1 MFLKKIH
8 IFCLS
13 IFFLISFANNSY
25 AMEPEQF
32 VQQTV
37 NYTSE
42 ALNKNYTKEEKI
54 SKLKEIAKDSVD
66 IRGIA
71 FYSLGS
77 HRKNLSDIKKKEY
90 LEIFEEYFL
99 KTFASRLAEF
109 TDPKIRIDFQKK
121 LNEKYTMVYSVLV
134 ATEKRP
140 EIKIDWRIITSVTNE
155 PLIIDLVIEGISIAK
170 VQREEFNSIIQSNN
184 GSIDALFEN
193 LREFVSR

>member
-1 MFLKKIH
+1 MFVKKIH
-8 IFCLS
+8 IFYLS
-13 IFFLISFANNSY
+13 IFFLISFTNNSY
-25 AMEPEQF
+25 TMEPEQF

-37 NYTSE
+37 DYTSD
-42 ALNKNYTKEEKI
+42 ALNKDHTKEEKI
-54 SKLKEIAKDSVD
+54 NKLKKIAKDSVD
-66 IRGIA
+66 IKGIA

-109 TDPKIRIDFQKK
+109 TDPKIRVDFQKK
-121 LNEKYTMVYSVLV
+121 LNEKYTMVYSALV

-184 GSIDALFEN
+184 GSIDALFKN

>member
-1 MFLKKIH
+1 MFVKKIH
-8 IFCLS
+8 IFYLS

-37 NYTSE
+37 NYTSD
-42 ALNKNYTKEEKI
+42 ALNKDHTKEEKI
-54 SKLKEIAKDSVD
+54 NKLKKIAKDSVD

-109 TDPKIRIDFQKK
+109 TDPKIRVDFQKK
-121 LNEKYTMVYSVLV
+121 LNEKYTMVYSALV

-193 LREFVSR
+193 LREFVSK

>member
-1 MFLKKIH
+1 
-8 IFCLS
+8 
-13 IFFLISFANNSY
+13 
-25 AMEPEQF
+25 MEPEQF

-37 NYTSE
+37 DYTSD
-42 ALNKNYTKEEKI
+42 ALNKDHTKEEKI
-54 SKLKEIAKDSVD
+54 NKLKKIAKDSVD
-66 IRGIA
+66 IKGIA

-109 TDPKIRIDFQKK
+109 TDPKIRVDFQKK
-121 LNEKYTMVYSVLV
+121 LNEKYTMVYSALV

-193 LREFVSR
+193 LREFVSK

>member
-1 MFLKKIH
+1 MFVKKIH
-8 IFCLS
+8 IFYLS
-13 IFFLISFANNSY
+13 IFFLISFTNNSY
-25 AMEPEQF
+25 TMEPEQF

-37 NYTSE
+37 NYTSD
-42 ALNKNYTKEEKI
+42 ALNKDHTKEEKI
-54 SKLKEIAKDSVD
+54 NKLKKIAKDSVD
-66 IRGIA
+66 IKGIA

-109 TDPKIRIDFQKK
+109 TDPKIRVDFQKK
-121 LNEKYTMVYSVLV
+121 LNEKYTMVYSALV

-193 LREFVSR
+193 LREFVSK

>member
-1 MFLKKIH
+1 MFVKKIH
-8 IFCLS
+8 IFYLS
-13 IFFLISFANNSY
+13 IFFLISFTNNSY
-25 AMEPEQF
+25 TMEPEQF

-37 NYTSE
+37 DYTSD
-42 ALNKNYTKEEKI
+42 ALNKDHTKEEKI
-54 SKLKEIAKDSVD
+54 NKLKKIAKDSVD
-66 IRGIA
+66 IKGIA

-109 TDPKIRIDFQKK
+109 TDPKIRVDFQKK

-140 EIKIDWRIITSVTNE
+140 EIKIDWRIITSVANE

-193 LREFVSR
+193 LREFVSK

>member
-1 MFLKKIH
+1 MFVKKIH
-8 IFCLS
+8 IFYLS
-13 IFFLISFANNSY
+13 IFFLISFTNNSY
-25 AMEPEQF
+25 TMEPEQF

-37 NYTSE
+37 DYTSD
-42 ALNKNYTKEEKI
+42 ALNKDHTKEEKI
-54 SKLKEIAKDSVD
+54 NKLKKIAKDSVD
-66 IRGIA
+66 IKGIA

-109 TDPKIRIDFQKK
+109 TDPKIRVDFQKK
-121 LNEKYTMVYSVLV
+121 LNEKYTMVYSALV

-193 LREFVSR
+193 LREFVSK

>member
-1 MFLKKIH
+1 MFVKKIH
-8 IFCLS
+8 IFYLS
-13 IFFLISFANNSY
+13 IFFLISFTNNSY
-25 AMEPEQF
+25 TMEPEQF

-37 NYTSE
+37 DYTSE
-42 ALNKNYTKEEKI
+42 ALNKDYTKEEKI
-54 SKLKEIAKDSVD
+54 NKLKKIAKDSVD
-66 IRGIA
+66 IKGIA

-109 TDPKIRIDFQKK
+109 TDPKIRVDFQKK
-121 LNEKYTMVYSVLV
+121 LNEKYTMVYSTLV

-193 LREFVSR
+193 LREFVSK

>member
-1 MFLKKIH
+1 MFVKKIH
-8 IFCLS
+8 IFYLS
-13 IFFLISFANNSY
+13 IFFLISFTNNSY
-25 AMEPEQF
+25 TMEPEQF

-37 NYTSE
+37 DYTSD
-42 ALNKNYTKEEKI
+42 ALNKDHTKEEKI
-54 SKLKEIAKDSVD
+54 NKLKKIAKDSVD
-66 IRGIA
+66 IKGIA

-109 TDPKIRIDFQKK
+109 TDPKIRVDFQKK
-121 LNEKYTMVYSVLV
+121 LNEKYTMVYSALV

-140 EIKIDWRIITSVTNE
+140 EIKIDWRIITTVTNE

>member
-1 MFLKKIH
+1 MFVKKIH
-8 IFCLS
+8 IFYLL
-13 IFFLISFANNSY
+13 IFFLISFTNNSY
-25 AMEPEQF
+25 TMEPEQF

-37 NYTSE
+37 DYTSD
-42 ALNKNYTKEEKI
+42 ALNKDHTKEEKI
-54 SKLKEIAKDSVD
+54 NKLKKIAKDSVD
-66 IRGIA
+66 IKGIA

-109 TDPKIRIDFQKK
+109 TDPKIRVDFQKK
-121 LNEKYTMVYSVLV
+121 LNEKYTMVYSALV

-193 LREFVSR
+193 LREFVSK

>member
-1 MFLKKIH
+1 MFFKKIH
-8 IFCLS
+8 IFYLS

-37 NYTSE
+37 NYTSD
-42 ALNKNYTKEEKI
+42 ALNKDHTKEEKI
-54 SKLKEIAKDSVD
+54 KKLKKIAKDSVD

-109 TDPKIRIDFQKK
+109 TDPKIRVDFQKK
-121 LNEKYTMVYSVLV
+121 LNEKYTMVYSALV

-193 LREFVSR
+193 LREFVSK

>member
-8 IFCLS
+8 IFCLL

-25 AMEPEQF
+25 AIEPEQF

-37 NYTSE
+37 DYTSD
-42 ALNKNYTKEEKI
+42 ALNKDHTKEEKI
-54 SKLKEIAKDSVD
+54 NKLKKIAKDSVD
-66 IRGIA
+66 IKGIA

-109 TDPKIRIDFQKK
+109 TDPKIRVDFQKK

>member
-1 MFLKKIH
+1 MFVKKIH
-8 IFCLS
+8 IFYLS
-13 IFFLISFANNSY
+13 IFFLISFTNNSY
-25 AMEPEQF
+25 TMEPEQF

-37 NYTSE
+37 DYTSD
-42 ALNKNYTKEEKI
+42 ALNKDHTKEEKI
-54 SKLKEIAKDSVD
+54 NKLKKIAKDSVD
-66 IRGIA
+66 IKGIA

-109 TDPKIRIDFQKK
+109 TDPKIRVDFQKK
-121 LNEKYTMVYSVLV
+121 LNEKYTMVYSALV
-134 ATEKRP
+134 ATEKRS

-193 LREFVSR
+193 LREFVSK

>member
-1 MFLKKIH
+1 MFVKKIH
-8 IFCLS
+8 IFYLS
-13 IFFLISFANNSY
+13 IFFLISFTNNSY
-25 AMEPEQF
+25 TMEPEQF

-37 NYTSE
+37 DYTSD
-42 ALNKNYTKEEKI
+42 ALNKDHTKEEKI
-54 SKLKEIAKDSVD
+54 NKLKKIAKDSVD
-66 IRGIA
+66 IKGIA

-109 TDPKIRIDFQKK
+109 TDPKIRVDFQKK
-121 LNEKYTMVYSVLV
+121 LNEKYTMVYSALV

>member
-1 MFLKKIH
+1 MFVKKIH
-8 IFCLS
+8 IFYLS
-13 IFFLISFANNSY
+13 IFFLISFTNNSY
-25 AMEPEQF
+25 TMEPEQF

-37 NYTSE
+37 DYTSE
-42 ALNKNYTKEEKI
+42 ALNKDYTKEEKI
-54 SKLKEIAKDSVD
+54 NKLKKIAKDSVD
-66 IRGIA
+66 IKGIA

-109 TDPKIRIDFQKK
+109 TDPKIRVDFQKK
-121 LNEKYTMVYSVLV
+121 LNEKYTMVYSTLV

-184 GSIDALFEN
+184 GSIDALFKN

>member
-1 MFLKKIH
+1 MFVKKIH
-8 IFCLS
+8 IFYLL
-13 IFFLISFANNSY
+13 IFFLISFTNNSY
-25 AMEPEQF
+25 TMEPEQF

-37 NYTSE
+37 DYTSD
-42 ALNKNYTKEEKI
+42 ALNKDHTKEEKI
-54 SKLKEIAKDSVD
+54 NKLKKIAKDSVD
-66 IRGIA
+66 IKGIA

-109 TDPKIRIDFQKK
+109 TDPKIRVDFQKK

-193 LREFVSR
+193 LREFVSK

>member
-1 MFLKKIH
+1 
-8 IFCLS
+8 
-13 IFFLISFANNSY
+13 
-25 AMEPEQF
+25 MEPEQF

-37 NYTSE
+37 NYTSD
-42 ALNKNYTKEEKI
+42 ALNKNHTKEEKI
-54 SKLKEIAKDSVD
+54 KKLKKIAKDSVD

-109 TDPKIRIDFQKK
+109 TDPKIRVDFQKK
-121 LNEKYTMVYSVLV
+121 LNEKYTMVYSALV

-193 LREFVSR
+193 LREFVSK

>member
-1 MFLKKIH
+1 MFVKKIH
-8 IFCLS
+8 IFYLS

-37 NYTSE
+37 NYTSD
-42 ALNKNYTKEEKI
+42 ALNKDHTKEEKI
-54 SKLKEIAKDSVD
+54 KKLKKIAKDSVD

-109 TDPKIRIDFQKK
+109 TDPKIRVDFQKK

-140 EIKIDWRIITSVTNE
+140 EIKIDWRIYTKTEDN
-155 PLIIDLVIEGISIAK
+155 PLIRDLIIEGLSLARTQK
-170 VQREEFNSIIQSNN
+170 EEFASIIQGNDGDIN
-184 GSIDALFEN
+184 ALFST
-193 LREFVSR
+193 LREFIK

>member
-1 MFLKKIH
+1 MFVKKIH
-8 IFCLS
+8 IFYLS
-13 IFFLISFANNSY
+13 IFFLISFTNNSY
-25 AMEPEQF
+25 TMEPEQF

-37 NYTSE
+37 DYTSD
-42 ALNKNYTKEEKI
+42 ALNKDHTKEEKI
-54 SKLKEIAKDSVD
+54 NKLKKIAKDSVD
-66 IRGIA
+66 IKGIA

-109 TDPKIRIDFQKK
+109 TDPKIRVDFQKK

-140 EIKIDWRIITSVTNE
+140 EIKIDWRIITSVANE